1 MMISPSLVSRDNVD
15 LSKPFGP
22 VFWGVILNLIAFG
35 MSLIQALSYC
45 RTAGKDRLI
54 IKLSALAMILFDMVS
69 TFLIIAV
76 FWTDLVR
83 LQLDKEDFWLIV
95 SHRLLIL
102 VEPTNSSA
110 PVPLLAQNALFL
122 RSSLFC
128 NPSPLR
134 SAILSSFM
142 YTGLRFISSSK
153 STMLTVSS
161 ETVRAAGKYYSLH
174 HLFGIACA
182 AVMLMNPM
190 TPHYNINFQVVFGGS
205 KGANALCDILATIM
219 MCKYLSDSKTGI
231 KSTENLLDTLTKIFM
246 HRGALVMLIQV
257 FTFIMFFA
265 FQNPQYWLAPHL
277 LLTKVYVNTF
287 FAILN
292 SRTYLREKH
301 FGTSNMSS
309 FRVHTGSGSDT
320 KASAPMSFA
329 TNTGSAVITKE
340 ISVESDHGYS
350 TLLNSSIFAY
360 DLTRASFQTKEITY
374 KFALGMVW
382 ERPPTVEFVEPWW
395 VEPEALRYFSIN
407 TLTEPIA
414 FYHKTFNL
422 RVTGVHRNNLG
433 PECDLNRAAV
443 YVNLEPVHDAIFA
456 LEAKCFYCGDIAV
469 REWSCVAI
477 ISQLKYTIY
486 WKLNRTKGRRARARQ
501 AQSHGHQISR
511 TSHEIPGSR
520 LDMYSTLED
529 ADNRGKI
536 LRLAFLRS
544 QAAPVRNSKLG
555 YALLVPKGVAA
566 LFVVATTIASLVY
579 SHRGHVLIAAPIVQ
593 ILSALLLV
601 ILVIAEHFKSVTP
614 STLIIIY
621 AFCKG
626 VFTAAIMRSS
636 LMIGDSRLTTLALQ
650 LATAAY
656 FLLSLTELLGKR
668 CALVNTTVPRV
679 SSSSFISRAFYVW
692 LIPLLWSGRK
702 KTLTI
707 ADCGAIPH
715 EMGANASTEPL
726 HALLAAKANIILFF
740 LSPIIPR
747 ILLLVA
753 LFMQPL
759 LAARMIEFIS
769 HPEQPSDR
777 GWALA
782 GGFVCTYALIFLMTS
797 IYWEKV
803 FDCTVLYRGALV
815 GNIYRK
821 TLRLSS
827 ASGREVGGGVASTYM
842 SVDVERVCLGLET
855 FHELWAAII
864 SIILAVALLYSQA
877 TWPAFFPLVITVFM
891 IVIAGYVSKGIGAAH
906 GAWMGSTDKRIKFLS
921 SIINNYLPMKLSHYE
936 NRGQQCTLSVL
947 GPYAALAAHDHH
959 RGVLDPE
966 RIFTIVATINL
977 MSPPLIL
984 ACSMPQLRAAYASL
998 KRIEK
1003 YLSLEERND
1012 LLLRSHENEHIM
1024 PSTEKGR
1031 EASEDIRIEGASFS
1045 WAADKP
1051 AFLGPLSLVLTPG
1064 HLHLCTGPVASPFM
1078 GISIPGQNNIPAVH
1092 TRRDCMHSRTFCA
1105 SKNLYRICLTRP
1117 THRFGYHRD
1126 NIVFGQVFVEQWYNV
1141 VLEACALEAEIDRMN
1156 AKDGTFLGEKGATL
1170 SGGQRQRISL
1180 ARAIYAKAP
1189 WTFLDDPF
1197 SSLDAETEKHV
1208 FNALFGSNGLLRN
1221 KGVVLVTNNA
1231 NHLNHADRIIVLN
1244 AGAMQ
1249 YEGTLDEIRAAG
1261 YQFDHYAR
1269 KEDPK
1274 ESETSDKPEAVAPA
1288 KKHVA
1293 EKERAEAPIPESSLG
1308 LTPYL
1313 FYLRMAGWSG
1323 SMVVLVFFVIAGLV
1337 RLALQIY
1344 LQQWSESN
1352 GRHPGIWVGGYSA
1365 LTVGNMLAIAVGMW
1379 VFTIVITGPV
1389 GASRIINRFSQVF
1402 FFSRIVIV
1410 RAETNTGHLHKHL
1423 RCYLALG
1430 NHRRVIF
1437 WHDPEHEFSSN
1448 VILVGSLVLIL
1459 VPTPWLTLA
1468 VPFLGAFYWIILSF
1482 YLKTAKQFQQ
1492 LGAASKS
1499 PLYTQFSTTLV
1510 GLVTISLGLALA
1522 NLTSMSGQLSGLLMS
1537 LSGLENASVAV
1548 SRIHE
1553 IASLPKENDPAEVSD
1568 EKKVSEKTP
1577 PSDSTPHGAVTFRN
1591 VRLRYQ
1597 DDLDLAIDDISF
1609 EAPAGYKIGI
1619 CGRTGSGK
1627 SSLIMALFRAVDP
1640 SLMSGQVLIDGIDTQ
1655 TIRLG
1660 ELRDSLSL
1668 VAQSPFIWNA
1678 PLRYNLDPHGEYTD
1692 AQIWVALERIGL
1704 NSAVSDLP
1712 DKLETMMDDG
1722 GSLSAGQRQLLCLAR
1737 ILLRRR
1743 KIVVLDEAS
1752 SSLDADTDTRIREI
1766 VRTDLSDSTVIAV
1779 AHRIQTI
1786 LDFDLVLILD
1796 KGKLVESGSPEE
1808 LLSRSDSRF
1817 RKLASSQGIADP

>member
-1 MMISPSLVSRDNVD
+1 MSSCAQDRS
-15 LSKPFGP
+15 FGP
-22 VFWGVILNLIAFG
+22 GSSCRDLDFTLYFEQSVLSLSPDVIFV
-35 MSLIQALSYC
+35 
-45 RTAGKDRLI
+45 
-54 IKLSALAMILFDMVS
+54 ALAV
-69 TFLIIAV
+69 
-76 FWTDLVR
+76 
-83 LQLDKEDFWLIV
+83 
-95 SHRLLIL
+95 
-102 VEPTNSSA
+102 
-110 PVPLLAQNALFL
+110 
-122 RSSLFC
+122 
-128 NPSPLR
+128 
-134 SAILSSFM
+134 
-142 YTGLRFISSSK
+142 
-153 STMLTVSS
+153 
-161 ETVRAAGKYYSLH
+161 
-174 HLFGIACA
+174 
-182 AVMLMNPM
+182 
-190 TPHYNINFQVVFGGS
+190 
-205 KGANALCDILATIM
+205 
-219 MCKYLSDSKTGI
+219 
-231 KSTENLLDTLTKIFM
+231 
-246 HRGALVMLIQV
+246 
-257 FTFIMFFA
+257 
-265 FQNPQYWLAPHL
+265 
-277 LLTKVYVNTF
+277 
-287 FAILN
+287 
-292 SRTYLREKH
+292 
-301 FGTSNMSS
+301 
-309 FRVHTGSGSDT
+309 
-320 KASAPMSFA
+320 
-329 TNTGSAVITKE
+329 
-340 ISVESDHGYS
+340 
-350 TLLNSSIFAY
+350 
-360 DLTRASFQTKEITY
+360 
-374 KFALGMVW
+374 
-382 ERPPTVEFVEPWW
+382 
-395 VEPEALRYFSIN
+395 
-407 TLTEPIA
+407 
-414 FYHKTFNL
+414 
-422 RVTGVHRNNLG
+422 
-433 PECDLNRAAV
+433 
-443 YVNLEPVHDAIFA
+443 
-456 LEAKCFYCGDIAV
+456 
-469 REWSCVAI
+469 
-477 ISQLKYTIY
+477 
-486 WKLNRTKGRRARARQ
+486 
-501 AQSHGHQISR
+501 
-511 TSHEIPGSR
+511 
-520 LDMYSTLED
+520 
-529 ADNRGKI
+529 

-544 QAAPVRNSKLG
+544 QTAPVRNSKLG

-593 ILSALLLV
+593 ILSALMLV

-614 STLIIIY
+614 STLIIVY

-636 LMIGDSRLTTLALQ
+636 LMIGDSRLITLALQ
-650 LATAAY
+650 LAAAAY
-656 FLLSLTELLGKR
+656 FLLSLAELLGKR
-668 CALVNTTVPRV
+668 RALVNTTVPRV

-726 HALLAAKANIILFF
+726 HALLVTIPKGEHYLVRASLKAFPLQF

-759 LAARMIEFIS
+759 LAAGMIEFIS

-821 TLRLSS
+821 TLHLSS

-936 NRGQQCTLSVL
+936 NVFATRAAKLRTDEMKGARSFYYNITVTGTLASTAWAACTLSVL

-984 ACSMPQLRAAYASL
+984 LGSSMPQLQAAYASL
-998 KRIEK
+998 KRIQK
-1003 YLSLEERND
+1003 YLSLEERD
-1012 LLLRSHENEHIM
+1012 DVLLRNDENEHRI

-1031 EASEDIRIEGASFS
+1031 EASEDIKIEGASFS

-1064 HLHLCTGPVASPFM
+1064 HLHLCTGPVASGKTVFLLSVLGETVCTAGHFVPPRT
-1078 GISIPGQNNIPAVH
+1078 SIAYASQDPLIVPGTI
-1092 TRRDCMHSRTFCA
+1092 
-1105 SKNLYRICLTRP
+1105 
-1117 THRFGYHRD
+1117 RD
-1126 NIVFGQVFVEQWYNV
+1126 NVVFGQVFVEQWYNV
-1141 VLEACALEAEIDRMN
+1141 VLEACALATEIDRMN

-1208 FNALFGSNGLLRN
+1208 FSALFGSNGLLRN

-1231 NHLNHADRIIVLN
+1231 NHLNYADRVIVLN

-1249 YEGTLDEIRAAG
+1249 YEGTLDKIRAAG

-1269 KEDPK
+1269 KEDPQ
-1274 ESETSDKPEAVAPA
+1274 ESETSDKPEAVAPT

-1293 EKERAEAPIPESSLG
+1293 EKERAEAPILESSLG

-1323 SMVVLVFFVIAGLV
+1323 SIVVLVFFVIAGLV

-1389 GASRIINRFSQVF
+1389 GANLHAAQLRGLLETSCSFYSTTPAGRIINRFSQD
-1402 FFSRIVIV
+1402 
-1410 RAETNTGHLHKHL
+1410 
-1423 RCYLALG
+1423 
-1430 NHRRVIF
+1430 IF
-1437 WHDPEHEFSSN
+1437 MCDLDFPRNIFD
-1448 VILVGSLVLIL
+1448 VILPLVIIVGSLVFILI
-1459 VPTPWLTLA
+1459 PTPWLTLA
-1468 VPFLGAFYWIILSF
+1468 VPFLGALYWIILSF

-1510 GLVTISLGLALA
+1510 GLVTIRALRAEKYFQDQNDVHLDQSQIPFYLRFASIRFLRAFLAMISFILAAGLAFLAVGLRHSTNPSLLSFYLLFASISHLPSYMLASLGLALA

-1568 EKKVSEKTP
+1568 EKKVFEKTP

-1597 DDLDLAIDDISF
+1597 DDLDFAIDDISF

-1640 SLMSGQVLIDGIDTQ
+1640 SLMSGQVLIDGVDTR

-1722 GSLSAGQRQLLCLAR
+1722 GSLSAGQRQLLCIAR

-1752 SSLDADTDTRIREI
+1752 SSLDADTDTKIREI

-1786 LDFDLVLILD
+1786 LDFDVILVLD
-1796 KGKLVESGSPEE
+1796 KGKLVESGSPKE